1 MLCTAVFEV
10 YGDVGT
16 SSTSYRMKLLRDV
29 VAAITSLLE
38 SPGSSPVSLCCCGA
52 FVCGSFTER
61 LSRLN
66 SCVQTR
72 IGVAAVCA
80 DLHAHIS
87 HRNRFDIEASL
98 ACAAAM
104 GIQHSHPDVYSL
116 AVVCDGHICIVCS
129 VCECMHARACLNYG
143 CTTTFC

>member
-29 VAAITSLLE
+29 VSAITSLLE
-38 SPGSSPVSLCCCGA
+38 SPGSSPVSLCGCGTS
-52 FVCGSFTER
+52 VTGSFTER

-104 GIQHSHPDVYSL
+104 GIQHSHPDVYTL
-116 AVVCDGHICIVCS
+116 AVVSHVCMC
-129 VCECMHARACLNYG
+129 VYACV
-143 CTTTFC
+143 